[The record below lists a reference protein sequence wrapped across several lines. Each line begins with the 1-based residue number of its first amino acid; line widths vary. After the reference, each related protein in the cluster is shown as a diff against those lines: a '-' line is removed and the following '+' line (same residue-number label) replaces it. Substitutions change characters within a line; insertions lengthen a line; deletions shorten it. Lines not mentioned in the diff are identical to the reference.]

1 MIIVMAPIAT
11 EEQVKHVIETLVRR
25 GLDVHRSTGSQ
36 RVVLGVVG
44 DTMQLDPREF
54 ELMDGVHEAL
64 RVTDPFKLVGRTFHN
79 ENTVVDLGDGV
90 TIGGREVAV
99 MAGPCAIETLEIT
112 RATAR
117 SVARAGAKILR
128 GGAYKPRT
136 SPYAWQGLGERGLTI
151 LQEAASEFGLKS
163 VTEVM
168 DPRNVE
174 LVSRHT
180 DMLQIGTRNMQ
191 NFDLLREVGR
201 ASKPVLL
208 KRGLS
213 ATIQEWLLSAEY
225 IYLEGNRNVVL
236 CERGIRTYEPMTR
249 NTLDL
254 SAVPLLKRICHLP
267 VVVDPSH
274 GTGRRDQVAPMARA
288 AVAAGADGLL
298 IDVHPEPERAL
309 VDGPQ
314 ALLPEDFAM
323 LMGELRIIAPAVGRT
338 IPTST
343 AERGRS

>member
-1 MIIVMAPIAT
+1 MIIVMEPTAS
-11 EEQVKHVIETLVRR
+11 EDQVKQVIDALVRR

-44 DTMQLDPREF
+44 DTLALDKREF
-54 ELMDGVHEAL
+54 ELMSGVHEAI
-64 RVTDPFKLVGRTFHN
+64 RVTEPFKLVGRVFHG
-79 ENTVVDLGDGV
+79 ENTVIDLGSGV
-90 TIGGREVAV
+90 TIGGRDVAV
-99 MAGPCAIETLEIT
+99 MAGPCAIETLEFT
-112 RATAR
+112 RTTAR
-117 SVARAGAKILR
+117 SVRRAGVQILR

-136 SPYAWQGLGERGLTI
+136 SPYGWQGLGEEGLKI
-151 LQEAASEFGLKS
+151 LRDVADEFGLKT

-174 LVSRHT
+174 LVSRFS
-180 DMLQIGTRNMQ
+180 DMLQVGTRNMQ
-191 NFDLLREVGR
+191 NFDLLKEVGR
-201 ASKPVLL
+201 APRPVLL

-213 ATIQEWLLSAEY
+213 ATIQEWLLAAEY
-225 IYLEGNRNVVL
+225 IYLEGNRQIAL

-267 VVVDPSH
+267 VIVDPSH
-274 GTGRRDQVAPMARA
+274 GTGRRHQVAPMARA
-288 AVAAGADGLL
+288 AIAAGADGLL
-298 IDVHPEPERAL
+298 IDVHPEPEKAL

-323 LMGELRIIAPAVGRT
+323 LMGELRVIAPAVGRT
-338 IPTST
+338 IP
-343 AERGRS
+343 AAPQERVV

>member
-1 MIIVMAPIAT
+1 MVIVMEPNAN
-11 EEQVKHVIETLVRR
+11 EQQVKSVIDALVRR
-25 GLDVHRSTGSQ
+25 GLDVHRSTGSS
-36 RVVLGVVG
+36 RIVLGVVG
-44 DTMQLDPREF
+44 DTLQIDAREF
-54 ELMDGVHEAL
+54 ELMPGVHEAL
-64 RVTDPFKLVGRTFHN
+64 RITEPFKLVGRVFHA
-79 ENTVVDLGDGV
+79 ENTVIDLGDGV
-90 TIGGREVAV
+90 TIGGREVAL
-99 MAGPCAIETLEIT
+99 MAGPCAVETLEIT

-117 SVARAGAKILR
+117 SVARAGVKILR

-136 SPYAWQGLGERGLTI
+136 SPYAWQGLGED
-151 LQEAASEFGLKS
+151 GLKILRTAADEFAMKT

-174 LVSRHT
+174 LVAQFS
-180 DMLQIGTRNMQ
+180 DMLQVGTRNMQ
-191 NFDLLREVGR
+191 NFDLLKEVGR
-201 ASKPVLL
+201 SDKPVLL
-208 KRGLS
+208 KRGMS

-225 IYLEGNRNVVL
+225 IYLEGNRNVAL
-236 CERGIRTYEPMTR
+236 CERGIRTYEPSSR

-254 SAVPLLKRICHLP
+254 AAVPLLKRICHLP

-298 IDVHPEPERAL
+298 IDVHPEPEKAL

-323 LMGELRIIAPAVGRT
+323 LVGELRVIAPAVGRA
-338 IPTST
+338 IPTAST
-343 AERGRS
+343 ERRR